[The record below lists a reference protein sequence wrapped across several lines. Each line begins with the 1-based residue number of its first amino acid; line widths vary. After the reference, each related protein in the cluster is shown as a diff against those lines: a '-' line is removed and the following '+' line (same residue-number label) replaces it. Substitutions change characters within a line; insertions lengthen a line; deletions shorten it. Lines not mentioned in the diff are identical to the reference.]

1 MQFVLTTN
9 NIWGPVQFVLTT
21 NNIWGTVQF
30 VLTTNIIEE
39 LPIALGISAHT
50 NIPINFPGSPYKFPI
65 GRPLR
70 FPACAG
76 LVSYTF
82 GSSSS
87 ELPLLPDGVQPR
99 QSPWQNRMSVDTA
112 SSTLPPTRHS
122 LTDPRQPRQKPHRY
136 RRLPPSSGAEVE
148 PLNSFIRFVVELS
161 RTKVVIATGGIKG
174 GVGGLLCT
182 SAMPA
187 AWQSRMR
194 DTVHKPSVVPA
205 FHMQLAY

>member
-1 MQFVLTTN
+1 MRATMLPVASDVHIVARLGGPPREQFSDQHS
-9 NIWGPVQFVLTT
+9 IWGSVQFVLTT
-21 NNIWGTVQF
+21 NNIWGLCSLCSRPTTFGDLYSLCSPPTSLRIFQF
-30 VLTTNIIEE
+30 
-39 LPIALGISAHT
+39 ALSTSAHT
-50 NIPINFPGSPYKFPI
+50 HSHQFPGSPYKFPI

-70 FPACAG
+70 FPECSG

-136 RRLPPSSGAEVE
+136 RRLPPS
-148 PLNSFIRFVVELS
+148 
-161 RTKVVIATGGIKG
+161 
-174 GVGGLLCT
+174 
-182 SAMPA
+182 
-187 AWQSRMR
+187 
-194 DTVHKPSVVPA
+194 
-205 FHMQLAY
+205 FHMPPALAGDCQSSSGKA

>member
-1 MQFVLTTN
+1 MRATMLPVASDVHIVARLGGPPREQFSDQHSIWGSVQFVLTTN

-136 RRLPPSSGAEVE
+136 RRLPPS
-148 PLNSFIRFVVELS
+148 
-161 RTKVVIATGGIKG
+161 
-174 GVGGLLCT
+174 
-182 SAMPA
+182 
-187 AWQSRMR
+187 
-194 DTVHKPSVVPA
+194 
-205 FHMQLAY
+205 FHMPPALAGDCQSSSGKA